1 MSEGMAVTTAIE
13 TGRGTETEVEI
24 ETVEEMTRI
33 EIEIVTVTVTVTEIV
48 TVTVIEIVTVTDLG
62 KSNGTGPRHSEAG
75 ICAISAISGINVIYE
90 TATTSVI

>member
-33 EIEIVTVTVTVTEIV
+33 E
-48 TVTVIEIVTVTDLG
+48 IEIVTVTDLG